1 MDAGVRRSVRRF
13 AWPVVCGALCVL
25 IARPAYADPVTGTG
39 VPDPGP
45 PPVASAPLVPAA
57 AAAAPAVPADTGP
70 FATQLFALR
79 TQVAVLGERLTR
91 TNLDLAAAQ
100 QATASTYQAWQ
111 DAADRAT
118 RLQQQADDATA
129 KAYKQATELG
139 PLDGYANDLNQLG
152 QLAPGFGPGGSPISE
167 SLVEDAAKAAQLAS
181 TAHEAYLSARA
192 TEQQL
197 TDQRT
202 GVSTQFAQQSQA
214 LADLTARNSAA
225 VTAADTAQQA
235 ADARIAGQFNAGSN
249 VKGYAPNPIAL
260 AAVRAALGKLGSPY
274 VWGTEGPGTFDCS
287 GLVYWAYRQAGYFG
301 LPRIAADQYHA
312 TTPIPTDQ
320 LLPGD
325 LLFFNPTSRSD
336 WTSISHVG
344 IYLGDNKML
353 EAPAT
358 GDVVKIAPIWWS
370 AFFGATRVVPASAPA
385 PPPPPVPAPGPTPTP
400 SPTPSTSPSPTPTPA
415 PTPSGSPTPTPT
427 PSSPSPT
434 PSGPSP
440 SPSGSPSPTPT
451 PSRTPTPTPATSPTQ
466 KPSATASRSAS
477 AGTTTSAGTTGS
489 ATPAK

>member
-152 QLAPGFGPGGSPISE
+152 QLAPGFAGAGGRSIDQKRLVAAPGGE
-167 SLVEDAAKAAQLAS
+167 TLREVRLGDQEAALQDRVCEDADDPQGFHSLGQFDFPAGTSAVILS
-181 TAHEAYLSARA
+181 TE
-192 TEQQL
+192 
-197 TDQRT
+197 
-202 GVSTQFAQQSQA
+202 G
-214 LADLTARNSAA
+214 ADGF
-225 VTAADTAQQA
+225 VH
-235 ADARIAGQFNAGSN
+235 ADA
-249 VKGYAPNPIAL
+249 V
-260 AAVRAALGKLGSPY
+260 
-274 VWGTEGPGTFDCS
+274 
-287 GLVYWAYRQAGYFG
+287 
-301 LPRIAADQYHA
+301 
-312 TTPIPTDQ
+312 Q
-320 LLPGD
+320 LLK
-325 LLFFNPTSRSD
+325 R
-336 WTSISHVG
+336 
-344 IYLGDNKML
+344 
-353 EAPAT
+353 
-358 GDVVKIAPIWWS
+358 
-370 AFFGATRVVPASAPA
+370 
-385 PPPPPVPAPGPTPTP
+385 
-400 SPTPSTSPSPTPTPA
+400 
-415 PTPSGSPTPTPT
+415 
-427 PSSPSPT
+427 
-434 PSGPSP
+434 
-440 SPSGSPSPTPT
+440 
-451 PSRTPTPTPATSPTQ
+451 
-466 KPSATASRSAS
+466 
-477 AGTTTSAGTTGS
+477 
-489 ATPAK
+489 